1 MKLLFLRYLRCF
13 PRKMKPADPDMKKQ
27 ALALPSPERWQ
38 TGWDAARKIR
48 SMRRR
53 DTGTIPIIAMSAN
66 AFAED
71 IINSRISGMDRHL
84 TKPLEEKKLLAAFR
98 ECMGRNMG

>member
-1 MKLLFLRYLRCF
+1 MKLLFLMYLRCF

-66 AFAED
+66 AFEED

-84 TKPLEEKKLLAAFR
+84 TKPLEEKNFWLHSGS
-98 ECMGRNMG
+98 CMGRNMG

>member
-1 MKLLFLRYLRCF
+1 
-13 PRKMKPADPDMKKQ
+13 
-27 ALALPSPERWQ
+27 
-38 TGWDAARKIR
+38 
-48 SMRRR
+48 
-53 DTGTIPIIAMSAN
+53 MSAN

-71 IINSRISGMDRHL
+71 IINSCISGRDRHL

>member
-1 MKLLFLRYLRCF
+1 
-13 PRKMKPADPDMKKQ
+13 MKKQ

-66 AFAED
+66 AFEED

-98 ECMGRNMG
+98 ECRCGVWKKKQIMTMWYMNLPVLIMGLA

>member
-1 MKLLFLRYLRCF
+1 
-13 PRKMKPADPDMKKQ
+13 
-27 ALALPSPERWQ
+27 
-38 TGWDAARKIR
+38 
-48 SMRRR
+48 
-53 DTGTIPIIAMSAN
+53 MSAN